1 MTVREGSACRQSEMV
16 TRRTRPNPLVTAPTK
31 LSVANRLMLWLSRSR
46 NVDGLWVGS
55 MEGEP
60 WLGLRR
66 VEDALALIK
75 RHDPL
80 NYSRIC
86 RNLER
91 IWVDIL
97 PDAIAHYDRS
107 LNACVFDQRFVL
119 AETTTLG
126 SIAASIVHEAT
137 HARLE
142 RCGIKYEEKL
152 RPRIEAVCVGR
163 ELAFAN
169 KLPDSAELQEQRA
182 YARQWYEANTE
193 YFSDARFRQRDIRG
207 RIKAMRYLGM
217 PKWLIRAGF
226 RIRWVILAVRSLF
239 RPRPTPRGDVSP

>member
-1 MTVREGSACRQSEMV
+1 VAISVREGGACRQSEMV
-16 TRRTRPNPLVTAPTK
+16 TRRTQPNPLVTAPTI
-31 LSVANRLMLWLSRSR
+31 LRVAKRLMLWLSRSR

-55 MEGEP
+55 IEGQP

-75 RHDPL
+75 QHDPL

-163 ELAFAN
+163 ELAFAS
-169 KLPDSAELQEQRA
+169 KLPDGVELQEQRA
-182 YARQWYEANTE
+182 YARQWYEANAD
-193 YFSDARFRQRDIRG
+193 YFSDARFRQRNTRG
-207 RIKAMRYLGM
+207 RIKALRYLEM
-217 PKWLIRAGF
+217 PDWFIRAAA
-226 RIRWVILAVRSLF
+226 RIERVRGLF
-239 RPRPTPRGDVSP
+239 RSRPTGRRNGSP